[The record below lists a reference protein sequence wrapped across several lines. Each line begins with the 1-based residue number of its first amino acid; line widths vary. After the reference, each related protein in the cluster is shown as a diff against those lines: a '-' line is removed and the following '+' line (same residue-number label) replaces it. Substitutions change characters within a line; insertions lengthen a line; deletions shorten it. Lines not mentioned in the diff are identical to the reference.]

1 MAGGL
6 RCGGVPGWRRGGA
19 QARRRS
25 LAWDGGREPTA
36 SCIATFAYPGRYPS
50 RYPSQY
56 SQCTCGSLQLPAL
69 QRGATFAFRLHP
81 SRYLSMRFPTESR
94 VDIRFLHCSGRRW
107 PRSSGRRRR
116 RRRRRRW
123 RGSGAVAGLVR
134 SGAVPALQ
142 RPPLAVQRAWAS
154 AGVGAEGAAAWTRSC
169 GGGNPSQYPSRI
181 WVQAPPHA
189 PQTPNEATPGGRRA
203 AAGSPRLESSRSRQS
218 LRRCRHRIPQGSAAA
233 LWWARARAAASAA
246 RQQAAFGQ
254 FGPGRGTYRERPAW
268 ILAAE
273 GPGRRGAGAPRR
285 PTPRITRMQGSDGS
299 AGSWAVRACRRAGGL
314 ARKAASLQCSAVAW
328 S

>member
-1 MAGGL
+1 M
-6 RCGGVPGWRRGGA
+6 PGWGRGGA

-169 GGGNPSQYPSRI
+169 GGGNPSQYPSRYPSQYPSRI
-181 WVQAPPHA
+181 WVQAPPPG
-189 PQTPNEATPGGRRA
+189 PQTPHEATPRRPPHRGRLAATGVQPLPPVAPPVSAPYPAGQCRGTVVGPCPGCCLGGE
-203 AAGSPRLESSRSRQS
+203 AAGCVWPVWSRSR
-218 LRRCRHRIPQGSAAA
+218 HIP
-233 LWWARARAAASAA
+233 
-246 RQQAAFGQ
+246 
-254 FGPGRGTYRERPAW
+254 
-268 ILAAE
+268 
-273 GPGRRGAGAPRR
+273 
-285 PTPRITRMQGSDGS
+285 
-299 AGSWAVRACRRAGGL
+299 
-314 ARKAASLQCSAVAW
+314 
-328 S
+328 